1 MIKQALLLIALAC
14 AFCGDCFS
22 DPAESIVWGE
32 LREGI
37 RIGIR
42 HSSWPGSSN
51 GNVIMY
57 YAWTTNYTRNLVCP
71 IDLTKRLDCVLRS
84 EKWGEIKKTKE
95 GERFGANLPTD
106 MSRQRATNFGVS
118 ATLFEP
124 EQIASIQLDKLFHI
138 AEPGEYTLELQP
150 RLLKN
155 SGKKTEI
162 LPTIFGGSRIQ
173 VVPVIFD
180 PIKITLRL
188 EANE

>member
-1 MIKQALLLIALAC
+1 MIRRSLHLIALAC
-14 AFCGDCFS
+14 SFYGDCLS
-22 DPAESIVWGE
+22 APVESIVWGE

-51 GNVIMY
+51 GIVIMY

-71 IDLTKRLDCVLRS
+71 IDLTQRLDCVLRS

-95 GERFGANLPTD
+95 GERFGAKLPTD
-106 MSRQRATNFGVS
+106 MSRRRATNFGVS
-118 ATLFEP
+118 ATLYEP
-124 EQIASIQLDKLFHI
+124 QAIASIQLDKLFHI

-155 SGKKTEI
+155 MGRKTEI
-162 LPTIFGGSRIQ
+162 LPTLFGGSRIQ
-173 VVPVIFD
+173 VVPTIFD
-180 PIKITLRL
+180 PIKITLTL
-188 EANE
+188 DANE